1 MNLKSICKVTIKRR
15 DHKSGSPFCFILV
28 AYSPGT
34 VKSIHFKFGKNC

>member
-15 DHKSGSPFCFILV
+15 DYKSDSPFCFILV

-34 VKSIHFKFGKNC
+34 VKSNHFKFGKNC